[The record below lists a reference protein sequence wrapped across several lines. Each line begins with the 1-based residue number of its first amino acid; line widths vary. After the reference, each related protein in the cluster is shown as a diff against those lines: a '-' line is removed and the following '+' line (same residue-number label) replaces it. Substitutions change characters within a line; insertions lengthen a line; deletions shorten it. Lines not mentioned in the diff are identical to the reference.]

1 MLISNLLH
9 SAVSQPGH
17 LCPLETCCVSL
28 GKSLNLSES
37 LFLIYKMRTVVGPPY
52 REVVDRNWDWV
63 WRIINTYKWKQ
74 VLFS

>member
-1 MLISNLLH
+1 M
-9 SAVSQPGH
+9 
-17 LCPLETCCVSL
+17 SL

-37 LFLIYKMRTVVGPPY
+37 LFLIYKMRTVVGPPD